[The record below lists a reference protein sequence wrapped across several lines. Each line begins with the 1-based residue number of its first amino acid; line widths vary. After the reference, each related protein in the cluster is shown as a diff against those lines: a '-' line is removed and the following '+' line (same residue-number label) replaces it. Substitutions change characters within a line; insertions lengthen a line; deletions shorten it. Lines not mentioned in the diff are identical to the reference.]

1 MSVAERLRVTVGELV
16 YEAPLL
22 MLTEP
27 LGSVVSEVVGGGVGV
42 GVTAVVLVVKVASLP
57 YDVPTLLLAAMRQ

>member
-1 MSVAERLRVTVGELV
+1 M